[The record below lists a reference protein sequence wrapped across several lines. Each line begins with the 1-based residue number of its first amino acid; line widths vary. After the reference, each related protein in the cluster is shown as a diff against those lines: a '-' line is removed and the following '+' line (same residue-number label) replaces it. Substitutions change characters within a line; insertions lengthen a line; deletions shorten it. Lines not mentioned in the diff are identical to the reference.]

1 MKDKQSTTKITFI
14 KPEFITLSEASE
26 LLRVSKVTIHSYIN
40 KEMFKA
46 YKIGRRTL
54 IEKTELL
61 GAVERRAVA

>member
-1 MKDKQSTTKITFI
+1 MKTTKTAFI

-61 GAVERRAVA
+61 GAVERREVA

>member
-1 MKDKQSTTKITFI
+1 MIKKEQTKTSFI

-40 KEMFKA
+40 RELFKA

-54 IEKTELL
+54 IEKSELL
-61 GAVERRAVA
+61 NSVEVRAVA